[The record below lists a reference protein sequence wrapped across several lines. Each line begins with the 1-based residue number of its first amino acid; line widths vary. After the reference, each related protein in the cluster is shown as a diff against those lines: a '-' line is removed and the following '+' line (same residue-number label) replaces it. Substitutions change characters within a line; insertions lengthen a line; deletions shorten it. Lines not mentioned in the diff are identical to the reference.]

1 MDENDSL
8 INENNLI
15 DYSFFEKLIVIGE
28 QKVGKSLLIQNL
40 FPSIKMDFNSNSK
53 K

>member
-40 FPSIKMDFNSNSK
+40 FPSIKMNFNSNSK

>member
-1 MDENDSL
+1 MYVNYSL
-8 INENNLI
+8 INKNNLI
-15 DYSFFEKLIVIGE
+15 EYSFCEKLIVIGE

-40 FPSIKMDFNSNSK
+40 FPSIKMNFNSNSK